1 MDIKEYFL
9 SMLKFKSKGNGLDNT
24 AKIVIKEKKIKQSKK
39 SCTPSVSS
47 AMAENPS
54 AKKKA
59 TTPKNNNSQ
68 KEGKNKSTIKAIK
81 DHVLDHIVE
90 VGNQYNGNVFA
101 SNCNE
106 YVPAI
111 NKDELSKLNSSDG
124 MLITIGLDFG
134 THQTKVCIECKGGVE
149 LSYTFLK
156 YKGPDNKMYYTLP
169 SIIGIDSNNKL
180 HYGYLPKKFN
190 GKIIRYFKQTV
201 FRGSSHYDSGQ
212 DSMSQDTAFYYSTWY
227 IAYILFELED
237 VFGPNFTIQMGAPT
251 DSIHINQA
259 KQIATRII
267 ASAYKLV
274 EDVFVNDKKRFL
286 NTDYNTLKE
295 ITEIV
300 SYTRDLKDSYG
311 LLVFPEAYACL
322 KPLTAQR
329 KIKNG
334 YMNLMID
341 IGGGTTDI
349 SFFTTQ
355 QNKPQLY
362 DFFSINKGLNYL
374 TLSDDKSPAQL
385 DSNVKNENEI
395 DSERLN
401 AFIQKIKDICYRIEQ
416 NVIREFKIK
425 YPSLY
430 IKTVYTGFKNRPL
443 VYSGGGSTFASLRL
457 GYGGFIDIK
466 QISESEWNTKVV
478 TQIKEIK
485 SNKLF
490 SILSTAYGLAISTEN
505 DDIPMTS
512 YDDFFKEVV
521 PYSESDR
528 REFNY
533 TDDYSAIK

>member
-9 SMLKFKSKGNGLDNT
+9 SLLKFKSKNNGLDNT
-24 AKIVIKEKKIKQSKK
+24 AKIVIKEKKLKQSKK
-39 SCTPSVSS
+39 SSTPSVSS
-47 AMAENPS
+47 AMAENTS
-54 AKKKA
+54 AKKKD
-59 TTPKNNNSQ
+59 TTPKNNNSH

-81 DHVLDHIVE
+81 EHVLDHIVE
-90 VGNQYNGNVFA
+90 VGNQYNSKVFA
-101 SNCNE
+101 SNYDK
-106 YVPAI
+106 YVPTI

-180 HYGYLPKKFN
+180 HYGYLPKNFN

-201 FRGSSHYDSGQ
+201 FRGSSHNDSSQ

-267 ASAYKLV
+267 ASAYRLV
-274 EDVFVNDKKRFL
+274 EDVFVNDKERFL

-300 SYTRDLKDSYG
+300 SYSQDLKDSYG

-322 KPLTAQR
+322 KPLTAQK

-334 YMNLMID
+334 HMNLMID

-401 AFIQKIKDICYRIEQ
+401 AFIQQIKDICYKIEQ
-416 NVIREFKIK
+416 NVVREFKIK

-430 IKTVYTGFKNRPL
+430 IKTVYTGFMNRPL
-443 VYSGGGSTFASLRL
+443 VYSGGGSTFTSLKL

-490 SILSTAYGLAISTEN
+490 PVLSTAYGLAISTVN

-521 PYSESDR
+521 PHYESNR
-528 REFNY
+528 HEFNY

>member
-39 SCTPSVSS
+39 SSTPSVSS
-47 AMAENPS
+47 AKTEHPS
-54 AKKKA
+54 GKKKDTA
-59 TTPKNNNSQ
+59 PKNNNSQ
-68 KEGKNKSTIKAIK
+68 KEGKNKSTIKSIK

-90 VGNQYNGNVFA
+90 VGNQYNSKVVA
-101 SNCNE
+101 SNYDK
-106 YVPAI
+106 YVPTI

-156 YKGPDNKMYYTLP
+156 YKGSDNKMYYTLP

-201 FRGSSHYDSGQ
+201 FRGSSHNDSGQ

-385 DSNVKNENEI
+385 DSNIKNENEI

-457 GYGGFIDIK
+457 EYGGFIDIK

-528 REFNY
+528 RDFNY